1 MQLNQI
7 DSYLAQFESQ
17 KQRIQDA
24 KKICDSLLNEELDT
38 SFNDYNSS
46 AEDDECVNDLMSN
59 LAMDLNCTYSGE
71 TNKLKDDINKLN
83 TDQNN
88 VFAEVIETVQHQE
101 SHKLNKCSCL
111 KKPETLRLFT
121 SGVGGNLFL
130 ID

>member
-1 MQLNQI
+1 M
-7 DSYLAQFESQ
+7 
-17 KQRIQDA
+17 
-24 KKICDSLLNEELDT
+24 DT

-46 AEDDECVNDLMSN
+46 AEEDDECVNDLMSN
-59 LAMDLNCTYSGE
+59 LAMDLNCTCSGE

-121 SGVGGNLFL
+121 SGVGGNLFS